1 MPGRPRRRKVR
12 AYRRRLESYDPD
24 ERMRAATA
32 LVKPGLT
39 RRSATVLIRYFQHEE
54 DRRIRFSI
62 ALAIAR
68 TNGGRSRRRRVRQL
82 RRWAAG
88 ELVDHGHPVHQGLAQ
103 QRDRRR
109 PALSWQPALP
119 PSSPAPPA

>member
-1 MPGRPRRRKVR
+1 MPRRPRRRKVR

-24 ERMRAATA
+24 ERTYAATA
-32 LVKPGLT
+32 LVKRGLT
-39 RRSATVLIRYFQHEE
+39 RRTAGVLARHLEHDE
-54 DRRIRFSI
+54 DPRLRFTI
-62 ALAIAR
+62 ALAVAR
-68 TNGGRSRRRRVRQL
+68 NNGGRSRRRRVRQL

-103 QRDRRR
+103 QRNRRR

-119 PSSPAPPA
+119 APSPAPPA

>member
-1 MPGRPRRRKVR
+1 MFGRLSRRKVR
-12 AYRRRLESYDPD
+12 AQRRRLESYDPD
-24 ERMRAATA
+24 EHTDAATT

-39 RRSATVLIRYFQHEE
+39 RRTAKVLARHVEHEE
-54 DRRIRFSI
+54 DPRVRLSI

-68 TNGGRSRRRRVRQL
+68 ANGGRSRQRRVRRL

-88 ELVDHGHPVHQGLAQ
+88 ELVDHGHPVHQGLAA
-103 QRDRRR
+103 QRNRRR

-119 PSSPAPPA
+119 ASSPSPPA